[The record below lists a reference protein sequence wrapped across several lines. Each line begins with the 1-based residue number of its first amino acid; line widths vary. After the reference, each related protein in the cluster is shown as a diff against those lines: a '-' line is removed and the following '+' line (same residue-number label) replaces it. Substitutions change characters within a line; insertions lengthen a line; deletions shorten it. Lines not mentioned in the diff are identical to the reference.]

1 MTAGTRGPAALDAG
15 GESGGCVQV
24 IKLALRGVWEQ
35 VKQTGEETAGED
47 AAKRADAVLEPDGKG
62 KEGGQKPAPAVSR
75 VHPASEVLRLLL
87 GNEVVVWLDEEAI
100 SLLDFRHFC
109 SLDKGDSINW
119 QQHPTSTEMQ
129 MMREWRTAI
138 VAPPSECLIHAAGSD
153 VTVAGVIAEVP
164 TKLAVQLAVQRDYR
178 GEDSFVRAI
187 EEWKSNFD
195 SEATRESTLVG
206 LSNARRR
213 VRIMVE

>member
-1 MTAGTRGPAALDAG
+1 
-15 GESGGCVQV
+15 VQV
-24 IKLALRGVWEQ
+24 IKLALRCVWEQ

-87 GNEVVVWLDEEAI
+87 ANEVDVWLDEEAI

-153 VTVAGVIAEVP
+153 VTAAVAGVNAEVP

-178 GEDSFVRAI
+178 GEDSCELSRSGKATLI
-187 EEWKSNFD
+187 AR
-195 SEATRESTLVG
+195 ATRESTLVG